1 MAFRLLYLSSFS
13 KETIV
18 TKINLKRRLWVASVA
33 VVALFLLNACYTD
46 YGLSIEEYDVVATQY
61 DVDYNFTDKGRNT
74 YVLDDTVR
82 HLVREGE
89 EPDRKYD
96 AQLLAKVEAEMAAKG
111 FTKVDY
117 DEDNPAP
124 FAVTI
129 STANRDVFNYYWGG
143 YPCWGWWGCGG
154 WYYPPYW
161 GGYVGYSYSSGS
173 VIVTMV
179 DLPGS
184 INDPEDNA
192 LAIWSGALNGV
203 TNDSQANIANRID
216 SGIEQAFTQSPYLD
230 RN

>member
-129 STANRDVFNYYWGG
+129 SPPIAMSLITTGAAILAGAGG
-143 YPCWGWWGCGG
+143 VAVAGTI
-154 WYYPPYW
+154 PPTGVAMSAIPTPQVRLLLQW
-161 GGYVGYSYSSGS
+161 STCPVLLMTPRTMLWPSGQVLS
-173 VIVTMV
+173 M
-179 DLPGS
+179 
-184 INDPEDNA
+184 A
-192 LAIWSGALNGV
+192 
-203 TNDSQANIANRID
+203 
-216 SGIEQAFTQSPYLD
+216 
-230 RN
+230 